1 MLLPINEVPATVT
14 PIDDAINIKYIGND
28 LVSAANA
35 SGEILP
41 AKKLSTKLQKVIKSE
56 PVLAGIVT
64 FLRRD
69 QIGSLVNL
77 IDLDKIIL
85 T

>member
-28 LVSAANA
+28 LVRADNA

-41 AKKLSTKLQKVIKSE
+41 AKKVSTILYKV
-56 PVLAGIVT
+56 
-64 FLRRD
+64 
-69 QIGSLVNL
+69 
-77 IDLDKIIL
+77 
-85 T
+85 